1 MTDTYEGQS
10 VQVKQVERAVERL
23 ADCVEDQEKLAGEIA
38 LALDQDDVEGFEQA
52 AKRFSRKKTAK
63 WMVCSGHMK
72 RAHRN

>member
-1 MTDTYEGQS
+1 MKDS
-10 VQVKQVERAVERL
+10 PSRLKQVERAVERL
-23 ADCVEDQEKLAGEIA
+23 AGCVEDQEKLAGEIA

-52 AKRFSRKKTAK
+52 AKRFQKKTAK